1 MKKSNKILLI
11 IFIVILVLWF
21 GSNLGLYLL
30 TKYIVVGEERLEL
43 FNKVPETIEITYKET
58 DGEKIYL
65 GDLEFT
71 LAPRGYDSVEIYP
84 SVYIDQQEVEKYSIY
99 LILMFKYA
107 NVRKTITIDLNNTD
121 LKLADDYIEFSNYS
135 IDDFSLW
142 NTLHNY
148 NSFYKLAAKWIML
161 PSNADLEKYPLS
173 IVNTQY
179 FKGFWKI
186 NLGKNTILSSFDFS
200 TKGKSYTIML
210 VDSDE
215 VVSTEMNN
223 IISSIKPIQDNEIVF
238 KELSTSYKTGKSIF
252 EKQLALISLISIEG
266 PTIENLSELKK
277 LLIQKDARTENIED
291 IQEQIEI
298 LKNNADEI
306 PNPQQN
312 L

>member
-11 IFIVILVLWF
+11 IFILILVLWF
-21 GSNLGLYLL
+21 GSNLGLYLF
-30 TKYIVVGEERLEL
+30 TNYFVVGKESIEL
-43 FNKVPETIEITYKET
+43 INKVPETINISYKQT
-58 DGEKIYL
+58 DGQKIYF
-65 GDLEFT
+65 GDIEFT

-107 NVRKTITIDLNNTD
+107 NERKTITIYLNNTD

-148 NSFYKLAAKWIML
+148 NSFYKIAAKWIML

-186 NLGKNTILSSFDFS
+186 NSGKNTILSSFDFS
-200 TKGKSYTIML
+200 TKEKSYTIML

-223 IISSIKPIQDNEIVF
+223 IISSIKPIEDSQNVIEI
-238 KELSTSYKTGKSIF
+238 LSSNYKKGVSIF

-266 PTIENLSELKK
+266 PTIDNLSELKK
-277 LLIQKDARTENIED
+277 LLIQKGARTENIED

-298 LKNNADEI
+298 LKNNANKI
-306 PNPQQN
+306 SN
-312 L
+312 

>member
-11 IFIVILVLWF
+11 IFILILVLWF
-21 GSNLGLYLL
+21 GSNLGLYLF
-30 TKYIVVGEERLEL
+30 TKYFVVGKESIEL
-43 FNKVPETIEITYKET
+43 INKVPETIDISYKET
-58 DGEKIYL
+58 DGEQIYF
-65 GDLEFT
+65 GDIEFT

-161 PSNADLEKYPLS
+161 PSNADLEKHPLS

-186 NLGKNTILSSFDFS
+186 NSGKNTILSSFDFS

-223 IISSIKPIQDNEIVF
+223 IISSIKPIEDSQNVIEI
-238 KELSTSYKTGKSIF
+238 LSSNYKKGVSIF
-252 EKQLALISLISIEG
+252 EKQLALISLISFEG
-266 PTIENLSELKK
+266 PTIENLTELKK
-277 LLIQKDARTENIED
+277 LLIQKGARVENIDELQKQID
-291 IQEQIEI
+291 I
-298 LKNNADEI
+298 LSSNANAI
-306 PNPQQN
+306 AN
-312 L
+312 

>member
-1 MKKSNKILLI
+1 MKKPKKILLI
-11 IFIVILVLWF
+11 TSIILLVLWF
-21 GSNLGLYLL
+21 GSNLGLYLF
-30 TKYIVVGEERLEL
+30 TKYFVVGKESIEL
-43 FNKVPETIEITYKET
+43 INKVPETINISYKQT
-58 DGEKIYL
+58 DGQKIYF
-65 GDLEFT
+65 GDIEFT

-107 NVRKTITIDLNNTD
+107 NESKTITIDLNNTD

-148 NSFYKLAAKWIML
+148 NSFYKIAAKWIML

-186 NLGKNTILSSFDFS
+186 NSGKNTILSSFDFS

-223 IISSIKPIQDNEIVF
+223 IISSIKPIEDSQNVIEI
-238 KELSTSYKTGKSIF
+238 LSSNYKKGVSIF
-252 EKQLALISLISIEG
+252 GKQLALISLISIEG
-266 PTIENLSELKK
+266 STIDNLSELKK
-277 LLIQKDARTENIED
+277 LLIQKGARVDNID
-291 IQEQIEI
+291 NLQKQIEI
-298 LKNNADEI
+298 LKNNVNAVL
-306 PNPQQN
+306 N
-312 L
+312 

>member
-11 IFIVILVLWF
+11 IFILILVLWF
-21 GSNLGLYLL
+21 GSNLGLYLF
-30 TKYIVVGEERLEL
+30 TKYFVVGKESIEL
-43 FNKVPETIEITYKET
+43 INKVPETIDISYKET
-58 DGEKIYL
+58 DGQKIYF
-65 GDLEFT
+65 GDIEFT

-107 NVRKTITIDLNNTD
+107 NERKTITIDLNNTD

-161 PSNADLEKYPLS
+161 PSNADLERYPLS

-186 NLGKNTILSSFDFS
+186 NSGNNTILSSFDFS

-223 IISSIKPIQDNEIVF
+223 IISSIKPIEDSQNVIEI
-238 KELSTSYKTGKSIF
+238 LSSNYKKGVSIF
-252 EKQLALISLISIEG
+252 GKQLALISLISIEG
-266 PTIENLSELKK
+266 PTIDNLLELKK
-277 LLIQKDARTENIED
+277 LMIQEGARVENID
-291 IQEQIEI
+291 DLQKQIEL
-298 LKNNADEI
+298 LKNNVNAVL
-306 PNPQQN
+306 N
-312 L
+312 

>member
-11 IFIVILVLWF
+11 IFILILVLWF
-21 GSNLGLYLL
+21 GSNLGLYLF
-30 TKYIVVGEERLEL
+30 TKYFVVGKESIEL
-43 FNKVPETIEITYKET
+43 INKVPETIDISYKET
-58 DGEKIYL
+58 DGQKIYF
-65 GDLEFT
+65 GDIEFT

-107 NVRKTITIDLNNTD
+107 NERKTITIDLNNTD

-186 NLGKNTILSSFDFS
+186 NSGNNTILSSFDFS

-223 IISSIKPIQDNEIVF
+223 IISSIKPIEDSQNVIEI
-238 KELSTSYKTGKSIF
+238 LSSNYKKWVSIF
-252 EKQLALISLISIEG
+252 GKQLALISLISIEG
-266 PTIENLSELKK
+266 PTIDNLLELKK
-277 LLIQKDARTENIED
+277 LMIQEGARVENID
-291 IQEQIEI
+291 DLQKQIEL
-298 LKNNADEI
+298 LKNNVNAVL
-306 PNPQQN
+306 N
-312 L
+312 

>member
-11 IFIVILVLWF
+11 IFILILVLWF
-21 GSNLGLYLL
+21 GSNLGLYLF
-30 TKYIVVGEERLEL
+30 TKYFVVGKESIEL
-43 FNKVPETIEITYKET
+43 INKVPETIDISYKET
-58 DGEKIYL
+58 DGQKIYF
-65 GDLEFT
+65 GDIEFT

-84 SVYIDQQEVEKYSIY
+84 SVYIDQQEVKKYSIY
-99 LILMFKYA
+99 LILLFKYA
-107 NVRKTITIDLNNTD
+107 NERKTITIDLNNTD

-148 NSFYKLAAKWIML
+148 NSFYKIAAKWIML
-161 PSNADLEKYPLS
+161 HSNADLEKYPLS

-186 NLGKNTILSSFDFS
+186 NSGENTILSSFDFS

-223 IISSIKPIQDNEIVF
+223 IISSIKPIEDSQNVIEI
-238 KELSTSYKTGKSIF
+238 LSSNYKKGVSIF

-266 PTIENLSELKK
+266 PTIENLTELKK
-277 LLIQKDARTENIED
+277 LMIQEGARVENID
-291 IQEQIEI
+291 DLQKQIEL
-298 LKNNADEI
+298 LKNNVNAVL
-306 PNPQQN
+306 N
-312 L
+312 

>member
-1 MKKSNKILLI
+1 MKIPHKVLLI
-11 IFIVILVLWF
+11 SLIVILVLWF
-21 GSNLGLYLL
+21 GSNLGLYLF
-30 TKYIVVGEERLEL
+30 TKYFVVGKESIEL
-43 FNKVPETIEITYKET
+43 INKVPETIDISYKET
-58 DGEKIYL
+58 AGQKIYF
-65 GDLEFT
+65 GDIEFT

-186 NLGKNTILSSFDFS
+186 NSGNNTILSSFDFS

-210 VDSDE
+210 VDSYE

-223 IISSIKPIQDNEIVF
+223 IISSIKPIEDSQNVIEI
-238 KELSTSYKTGKSIF
+238 LSSNYKKVVSIF

-266 PTIENLSELKK
+266 PTIDNLSELKK
-277 LLIQKDARTENIED
+277 LLIQKGARTENIED
-291 IQEQIEI
+291 IEKQIDI
-298 LKNNADEI
+298 LSSNA
-306 PNPQQN
+306 NAVSN
-312 L
+312 Y

>member
-11 IFIVILVLWF
+11 IFILILVLWF
-21 GSNLGLYLL
+21 GSNLGLYLF
-30 TKYIVVGEERLEL
+30 TNYFVVGKESIEL
-43 FNKVPETIEITYKET
+43 INKVPETINISYKQT
-58 DGEKIYL
+58 DGQKIYF
-65 GDLEFT
+65 GDIEFT

-107 NVRKTITIDLNNTD
+107 NERKTITIYLNNTD

-148 NSFYKLAAKWIML
+148 NSFYKIAAKWIML

-186 NLGKNTILSSFDFS
+186 NSGKNTILSSFDFS

-223 IISSIKPIQDNEIVF
+223 IISSIKPIEDSQNVIEI
-238 KELSTSYKTGKSIF
+238 LSSNYKKGVSIF

-266 PTIENLSELKK
+266 PTIDNLLELKK
-277 LLIQKDARTENIED
+277 LMIQEGARVENID
-291 IQEQIEI
+291 DLQKQIEP
-298 LKNNADEI
+298 LKNNVNAVL
-306 PNPQQN
+306 N
-312 L
+312 

>member
-1 MKKSNKILLI
+1 MKIPHKVLLI
-11 IFIVILVLWF
+11 SLIVILVLWF
-21 GSNLGLYLL
+21 GSNLGLYLF
-30 TKYIVVGEERLEL
+30 TKYFVVGKESIEL
-43 FNKVPETIEITYKET
+43 INKVPETIDISYKET
-58 DGEKIYL
+58 AGQKIYF
-65 GDLEFT
+65 GDIEFT

-121 LKLADDYIEFSNYS
+121 LKLADDYIELSNYS

-186 NLGKNTILSSFDFS
+186 NSGKNTILSSFDFS

-223 IISSIKPIQDNEIVF
+223 IISSIKPIEDSQNVIEI
-238 KELSTSYKTGKSIF
+238 LSSNYKKGVSIF

-266 PTIENLSELKK
+266 PTIDNLSELKK
-277 LLIQKDARTENIED
+277 LLIQKGARTENIED
-291 IQEQIEI
+291 IEKQIDI
-298 LKNNADEI
+298 LSINA
-306 PNPQQN
+306 NAVSN
-312 L
+312 Y

>member
-1 MKKSNKILLI
+1 M
-11 IFIVILVLWF
+11 
-21 GSNLGLYLL
+21 GLYLL

-43 FNKVPETIEITYKET
+43 FNKVPETIEIIYKET

-148 NSFYKLAAKWIML
+148 NSFYKLTAKWIML
-161 PSNADLEKYPLS
+161 PSNADLEKHPLS

-186 NLGKNTILSSFDFS
+186 NSGKNTILSSFDFS

-223 IISSIKPIQDNEIVF
+223 IISSIKPIEDSQNVIEI
-238 KELSTSYKTGKSIF
+238 LSSNYKKGVSIF

-266 PTIENLSELKK
+266 PTIENLTELKK
-277 LLIQKDARTENIED
+277 LLIQKGARVENIDELQKQID
-291 IQEQIEI
+291 I
-298 LKNNADEI
+298 LSSNANAI
-306 PNPQQN
+306 AN
-312 L
+312 

>member
-11 IFIVILVLWF
+11 IFILILVLWF
-21 GSNLGLYLL
+21 GSNLGLYLF
-30 TKYIVVGEERLEL
+30 TNYFVVGKESIEL
-43 FNKVPETIEITYKET
+43 INKVPETINISYKQT
-58 DGEKIYL
+58 DGQKIYF
-65 GDLEFT
+65 GDIEFT

-107 NVRKTITIDLNNTD
+107 NERKTITIYLNNTD

-148 NSFYKLAAKWIML
+148 NSFYKIAAKWIML

-186 NLGKNTILSSFDFS
+186 NSGKNTILSSFDFS
-200 TKGKSYTIML
+200 TKEKSYTIML

-223 IISSIKPIQDNEIVF
+223 IISSIKPIEDSQNVIEI
-238 KELSTSYKTGKSIF
+238 LSSNYKKGVSIF

-266 PTIENLSELKK
+266 PTIENLTELKK
-277 LLIQKDARTENIED
+277 LM
-291 IQEQIEI
+291 IQEGARVDNIDNLQKQIEI
-298 LKNNADEI
+298 LKNNVNAVL
-306 PNPQQN
+306 N
-312 L
+312 

>member
-11 IFIVILVLWF
+11 IFILILVLWF
-21 GSNLGLYLL
+21 GSNLGLYLF
-30 TKYIVVGEERLEL
+30 TNYFVVGKESIEL
-43 FNKVPETIEITYKET
+43 INKVPETINISYKQT
-58 DGEKIYL
+58 DGQKIYF
-65 GDLEFT
+65 GDIEFT

-107 NVRKTITIDLNNTD
+107 NERKTITIYLNNTD

-148 NSFYKLAAKWIML
+148 NSFYKIAAKWIML

-186 NLGKNTILSSFDFS
+186 NSGKNTILSSFDFS

-223 IISSIKPIQDNEIVF
+223 IISSIKPIEDSQNVIEI
-238 KELSTSYKTGKSIF
+238 LSSNYKKGVSIF

-266 PTIENLSELKK
+266 PTIENLTELKK
-277 LLIQKDARTENIED
+277 LM
-291 IQEQIEI
+291 IQEGARVDNIDNLQKQIEI
-298 LKNNADEI
+298 LKNNVNAVL
-306 PNPQQN
+306 N
-312 L
+312 

>member
-11 IFIVILVLWF
+11 IFIIILVLWF
-21 GSNLGLYLL
+21 GSNLGLYLF
-30 TKYIVVGEERLEL
+30 TKYFVVGKESIEL
-43 FNKVPETIEITYKET
+43 INKVPETIDISYKET
-58 DGEKIYL
+58 DGQKIYF
-65 GDLEFT
+65 GDIEFT
-71 LAPRGYDSVEIYP
+71 LAPRDYDSVEIYP

-107 NVRKTITIDLNNTD
+107 NERKTITIYLNNTD

-148 NSFYKLAAKWIML
+148 NSFYKIAAKWIML
-161 PSNADLEKYPLS
+161 HSNADLEKYPLS

-186 NLGKNTILSSFDFS
+186 NSGKYTILSSFDFS

-223 IISSIKPIQDNEIVF
+223 IISSIKPIEDNQNVIEI
-238 KELSTSYKTGKSIF
+238 LSSNYKKGVSIF

-266 PTIENLSELKK
+266 PTIENLTELKK
-277 LLIQKDARTENIED
+277 LM
-291 IQEQIEI
+291 IQEGARVDNIDNLQKQIEI
-298 LKNNADEI
+298 LKNNVNAVI
-306 PNPQQN
+306 N
-312 L
+312 

>member
-11 IFIVILVLWF
+11 IFILILVLWF
-21 GSNLGLYLL
+21 GSNLGLYLF
-30 TKYIVVGEERLEL
+30 TKYFVVGKESIEL
-43 FNKVPETIEITYKET
+43 INKVPETIDISYKET
-58 DGEKIYL
+58 DGEQIYF
-65 GDLEFT
+65 GDIEFT

-107 NVRKTITIDLNNTD
+107 NERKTITIDLNNTD

-161 PSNADLEKYPLS
+161 PSNPDLEKYPLS

-186 NLGKNTILSSFDFS
+186 NSGNNTIYRVL
-200 TKGKSYTIML
+200 IL
-210 VDSDE
+210 VQ
-215 VVSTEMNN
+215 
-223 IISSIKPIQDNEIVF
+223 K
-238 KELSTSYKTGKSIF
+238 
-252 EKQLALISLISIEG
+252 
-266 PTIENLSELKK
+266 ENLT
-277 LLIQKDARTENIED
+277 LLC
-291 IQEQIEI
+291 
-298 LKNNADEI
+298 
-306 PNPQQN
+306 
-312 L
+312 